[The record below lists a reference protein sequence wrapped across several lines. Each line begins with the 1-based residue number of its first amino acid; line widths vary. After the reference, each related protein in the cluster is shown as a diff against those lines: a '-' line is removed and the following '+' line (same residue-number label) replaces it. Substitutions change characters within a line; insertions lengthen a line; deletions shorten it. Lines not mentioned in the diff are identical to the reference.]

1 MTGALV
7 NTGAVIAG
15 SLIGL
20 AVGDRLSE
28 RIKTSVLNSLGL
40 VTLWLGVTMV
50 IDGTRFLVIVGSLII
65 GGVMGEIVGIE
76 GGLTRFAD
84 WLKARTGSS
93 SGKFV
98 NGFVTASLLFC
109 VGPMTVVGSIQDG
122 TVGDAT
128 LIFTKSVMDGFAAM
142 ALSAATGIGVIF
154 SAVTV
159 LVVQGSLT
167 LLGQSLAG
175 LTEPESL
182 NQLSA
187 VGGLLMLGLGLRL
200 LGIRDIP
207 VANYLPALVIV
218 AIVVVFF

>member
-7 NTGAVIAG
+7 NTGTVIAG

-20 AVGDRLSE
+20 AIGDRLPDK
-28 RIKTSVLNSLGL
+28 IKTSVLNSLGL

-65 GGVMGEIVGIE
+65 GGVIGEIAGIE

-93 SGKFV
+93 SGRFV
-98 NGFVTASLLFC
+98 SGFVTASLLFC

-167 LLGQSLAG
+167 LLGQYLAD

-200 LGIRDIP
+200 LGIKDIP

-218 AIVVVFF
+218 AIVMVFF

>member
-7 NTGAVIAG
+7 NTGTVIVG
-15 SLIGL
+15 SVIGL
-20 AVGDRLSE
+20 AIGDRLPE
-28 RIKTSVLNSLGL
+28 KIKTSVLNSLGL
-40 VTLWLGVTMV
+40 VTLWIGITMV

-65 GGVMGEIVGIE
+65 GGVIGEVLAIE
-76 GGLTRFAD
+76 AALARFAE
-84 WLKARTGSS
+84 WLKLRTGSS

-98 NGFVTASLLFC
+98 SGFVTASLLFC

-154 SAVTV
+154 SAITV

-167 LLGQSLAG
+167 LLGQSLAD
-175 LTEPESL
+175 LTAPESL

-187 VGGLLMLGLGLRL
+187 VGGLLMLGLGFRL
-200 LGIRDIP
+200 LGIKDIP
-207 VANYLPALVIV
+207 VANYLPSLVIV
-218 AIVVVFF
+218 SVLMLFL